1 MAALKRKKMLEE
13 QLDKING
20 SRMTLDTQMMAIES
34 ANVNLETMNA
44 MKQGA
49 DAMKNIHK
57 NMNIDKVDQ
66 TMDEIR
72 EQMDLANEVSTAIS
86 QPELLERASGGVGAF
101 GARAAGQAAFERRET
116 ASVSDKDT
124 SEAGCSACQVGG
136 GRGGGRRTPGAAREY
151 GHGQL
156 APYPFNAT
164 FAQTN
169 PFYLVF
175 FFSSRPPIAS
185 YARTDWPGTIYVPTQ
200 PAPSF
205 CSGADIFSQ

>member
-1 MAALKRKKMLEE
+1 MLEE

-86 QPELLERASGGVGAF
+86 QPELLGMGTNERASGGVGAV
-101 GARAAGQAAFERRET
+101 GAGAAGQAAFERRET
-116 ASVSDKDT
+116 ASVCDKDS
-124 SEAGCSACQVGG
+124 SEAGCSAFKVGG
-136 GRGGGRRTPGAAREY
+136 RGGGGRRTPGAAREY
-151 GHGQL
+151 GNRQL
-156 APYPFNAT
+156 DSSFFCTA

-169 PFYLVF
+169 PLICLILFYSQPL
-175 FFSSRPPIAS
+175 IAF
-185 YARTDWPGTIYVPTQ
+185 YAHTDSPY
-200 PAPSF
+200 S
-205 CSGADIFSQ
+205 